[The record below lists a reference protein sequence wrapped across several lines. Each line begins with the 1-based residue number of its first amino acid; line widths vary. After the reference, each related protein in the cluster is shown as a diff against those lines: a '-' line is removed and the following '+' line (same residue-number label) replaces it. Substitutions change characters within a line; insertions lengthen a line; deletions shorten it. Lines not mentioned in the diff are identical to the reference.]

1 MIYILPEVHDSLKCE
16 IHEVIAIENYWFT
29 KD

>member
-1 MIYILPEVHDSLKCE
+1 MIYILPKVYDSLECE
-16 IHEVIAIENYWFT
+16 VHEVIAIENYWFT